1 MKYSSRMLAGWL
13 GGMLTVIGLSGGGA
27 AQAVTQ
33 NTALMQAIAREIAH
47 SDELAGIDW
56 VEVTAVFGVDGDG
69 DVNESYGYAYDRA
82 GQPHAVAFLE
92 DPIEREVQRYREW
105 LRPQADKGFIKMLFQ
120 FNRDTRR
127 ANADFEYDDPRRWQ
141 VTPANIDTITETLR
155 PSLGD

>member
-1 MKYSSRMLAGWL
+1 MKYGSRMLAGWL

-33 NTALMQAIAREIAH
+33 NTALMQAIAREIAQ

-82 GQPHAVAFLE
+82 GPTPWPFWKTPSSAKCGATASGCG
-92 DPIEREVQRYREW
+92 RRR
-105 LRPQADKGFIKMLFQ
+105 
-120 FNRDTRR
+120 TRASSR
-127 ANADFEYDDPRRWQ
+127 C
-141 VTPANIDTITETLR
+141 L
-155 PSLGD
+155 SLIHI